1 MHSYKISLW
10 FALSSVAFL
19 MASGCTSIQMKP
31 LFQDQRGNLYGDL
44 HSKGTKGVPCKF
56 KVKKGIRLSLIETI
70 VVSNEG
76 KVLPLGHRGNP
87 LLKIQ
92 EQDIEE
98 DQFFLVHVPRPLAGT
113 LEIGSA
119 DKPGYSFNDKGYL
132 TGIGAMVE
140 DKTIEDVTSVLAGL
154 APGGETTKSKGMF
167 QLSENDSQ
175 TPGDFV
181 VRERLVATRDFYWS
195 DPNWHCAVNDW
206 LQEYECNNLTC
217 ESVAAE
223 NRPQVASKISP
234 KSMR

>member
-1 MHSYKISLW
+1 MQSCKFVPW
-10 FALSSVAFL
+10 FALCSLTFL
-19 MASGCTSIQMKP
+19 IAPGCTSIQMKP
-31 LFQDQRGNLYGDL
+31 LYQDQRGNLYGDL

-56 KVKKGIRLSLIETI
+56 KVQKGIRLSLIETF
-70 VVSNEG
+70 VVKNDG
-76 KVLPLGHRGNP
+76 KVLPLGHRGKP

-92 EQDIEE
+92 EQEIEE

-154 APGGETTKSKGMF
+154 APGDESTRSKGM
-167 QLSENDSQ
+167 LRMTENESKTLD
-175 TPGDFV
+175 DFV

-217 ESVAAE
+217 ESVADE

-234 KSMR
+234 KSIR